1 MKSIKQKFS
10 LLLLVSTV
18 IFLSSCL
25 DSGSQSIIGTQE
37 PSYITS
43 GMMGTTYARTQR
55 GYLITGPQ
63 IQTLTPGRIALLSY
77 QITEESEQVTVED
90 GIIASKV
97 QLSREPEILD
107 QTDLMMLEA
116 PEEENPLNFET
127 IREPLYAPNEYFGD
141 RWIFSYTY
149 KAKKGE
155 NFSAKFY
162 LASEEDAEAADSD
175 VLIDVRLEKSGT
187 SESGAAEKIEGQ
199 NLVVDMSYIR
209 AAMSNKVN
217 ANNKLYIKFRYYR
230 SDNQDIFVTHKNYEM
245 HFPESDI

>member
-25 DSGSQSIIGTQE
+25 DSGSQSIIRNQE

-43 GMMGTTYARTQR
+43 GMMGTTYAKTP
-55 GYLITGPQ
+55 GIYNITSPE
-63 IQTLTPGRIALLSY
+63 IQTLTPGTIALLSY
-77 QITEESEQVTVED
+77 QITEESEEVTVED
-90 GIIASKV
+90 GVIASKI
-97 QLSREPEILD
+97 QLSREPETLD
-107 QTDLMMLEA
+107 QTNLLLSEV
-116 PEEENPLNFET
+116 PEVESPDKFESL
-127 IREPLYAPNEYFGD
+127 RDPLYFANEYWGD

-162 LASEEDAEAADSD
+162 LASEEDAEAADCD

-187 SESGAAEKIEGQ
+187 PESGAAEKIEGQ

-209 AAMSNKVN
+209 ASMSNKVN
-217 ANNKLYIKFRYYR
+217 ANNKLYIKFRYHR
-230 SDNQDIFVTHKNYEM
+230 ADNQDIFVTHKNYEM